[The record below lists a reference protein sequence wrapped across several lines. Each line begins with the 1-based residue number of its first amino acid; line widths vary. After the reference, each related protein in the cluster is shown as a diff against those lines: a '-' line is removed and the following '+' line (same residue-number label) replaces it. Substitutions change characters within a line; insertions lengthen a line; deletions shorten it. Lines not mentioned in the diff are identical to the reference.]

1 MSRVFAHGALRLY
14 LLALLEDGPRHGYDL
29 IRMME
34 DRFMGLY
41 TPSAGTVYP
50 RLGALEDMGL
60 VEHEVVDGKKVY
72 RLTDAGRTEVADRR
86 EEIDGLVA
94 DAVRS
99 AGQLA
104 REIRDDVRASVR
116 DLRQEL
122 REAVKDVRR
131 EERRIGRE
139 AERTARD
146 IAREADRSARD
157 IARDVTRDAREVT
170 REAREAAREAARGAR
185 KIARDSRAVV
195 KRRDVVRAELVDDS
209 DDLRTVL
216 RSLRRDL
223 EAFMADVVAAAR
235 QHGLDADR
243 MRHVRGALVEARET
257 VLAALS
263 SDDDARTG

>member
-14 LLALLEDGPRHGYDL
+14 LLALLEDEPRHGYDL
-29 IRMME
+29 IRLME

-60 VEHEVVDGKKVY
+60 VEHDVVEGKKVY
-72 RLTDAGRTEVADRR
+72 RLTDAGRAEVVARR
-86 EEIDGLVA
+86 DEIDEVVA
-94 DAVRS
+94 QAVRS

-131 EERRIGRE
+131 EERRIDRE
-139 AERTARD
+139 AERTARELAVEAGREARAAGRE
-146 IAREADRSARD
+146 AREL
-157 IARDVTRDAREVT
+157 
-170 REAREAAREAARGAR
+170 AREAAREARRAARGSQTA
-185 KIARDSRAVV
+185 AV
-195 KRRDVVRAELVDDS
+195 RQHDVVRGEIVGDA

-223 EAFMADVVAAAR
+223 EAFVADVVAAAR

-243 MRHVRGALVEARET
+243 LRQVRGSLVDAREA
-257 VLAALS
+257 VLQALS
-263 SDDDARTG
+263 DDAGGADRVS

>member
-14 LLALLEDGPRHGYDL
+14 LLAMLEDGPRHGYEL
-29 IRMME
+29 MRMME

-60 VEHEVVDGKKVY
+60 VDHEIVDGKKVY
-72 RLTDAGRTEVADRR
+72 RLTAAGRAELDQRR
-86 EEIDGLVA
+86 SEIDEVVA

-99 AGQLA
+99 ASDLA

-122 REAVKDVRR
+122 RDAVKDVRR
-131 EERRIGRE
+131 EERRVEREGRR
-139 AERTARD
+139 AARD
-146 IAREADRSARD
+146 
-157 IARDVTRDAREVT
+157 TGRDAREAAK
-170 REAREAAREAARGAR
+170 EAQRAARAERQVARRGQA
-185 KIARDSRAVV
+185 I
-195 KRRDVVRAELVDDS
+195 RAEVVDD
-209 DDLRTVL
+209 DDLRTII

-223 EAFMADVVAAAR
+223 EAFAVDVIAAAR

-243 MRHVRGALVEARET
+243 LRQVRGVLVDAREA
-257 VLAALS
+257 VIGAFGPGE
-263 SDDDARTG
+263 DRRHR

>member
-14 LLALLEDGPRHGYDL
+14 LLSLLEDGPRHGYDL
-29 IRMME
+29 IRLME

-60 VEHEVVDGKKVY
+60 VEHEVIEGKKVY
-72 RLTDAGRTEVADRR
+72 RLTDAGREEVEARR
-86 EEIDGLVA
+86 EEIDAVVA

-131 EERRIGRE
+131 EERRMGRE
-139 AERTARD
+139 AER
-146 IAREADRSARD
+146 S
-157 IARDVTRDAREVT
+157 
-170 REAREAAREAARGAR
+170 AREAAREAGLEARAAGREAR
-185 KIARDSRAVV
+185 EIAREAAREA
-195 KRRDVVRAELVDDS
+195 RRIAREGRDVARTTTHRAEDRVHGVEVIEPTE
-209 DDLRTVL
+209 DLRTIL

-223 EAFMADVVAAAR
+223 EAFVADVVAAAR
-235 QHGLDADR
+235 QHGLDAER
-243 MRHVRGALVEARET
+243 MRQVRGALVDARQT
-257 VLAALS
+257 VLEALNAEEHGPGGGS
-263 SDDDARTG
+263 RR

>member
-14 LLALLEDGPRHGYDL
+14 LLALLEDGPRHGYEL

-50 RLGALEDMGL
+50 RLAALEDMGL
-60 VEHEVVDGKKVY
+60 VEHEVIDGKKVY
-72 RLTDAGRTEVADRR
+72 RLTEEGRAELGLRR
-86 EEIDGLVA
+86 DEIDQVVA

-99 AGQLA
+99 AGELA

-131 EERRIGRE
+131 EERRLGRE
-139 AERTARD
+139 AEREAREVAREVRD
-146 IAREADRSARD
+146 VAREARRAARSAR
-157 IARDVTRDAREVT
+157 T
-170 REAREAAREAARGAR
+170 
-185 KIARDSRAVV
+185 VV
-195 KRRDVVRAELVDDS
+195 RRPDLVRAEVVDDGE
-209 DDLRTVL
+209 DLRTVL

-223 EAFMADVVAAAR
+223 EAFVSDVVAAAR
-235 QHGLDADR
+235 QHGLDAER
-243 MRHVRGALVEARET
+243 MRQVRGALVEARET
-257 VLAALS
+257 VITALS
-263 SDDDARTG
+263 DDRPQSS